1 MSLKHRLKCG
11 LWSLSFKQKIGT
23 IKINYEHLEQRLRIV
38 LATSNHGKVKEFQSW
53 IKEYE
58 VVAYSDIME
67 PFEIDE
73 TGTTFKENALIK
85 ARAVYE
91 KLDTKNDI
99 VLSDDSGISVPL
111 LGGAPGIYSARYA
124 GVNANAKD
132 NLNKLIA
139 ALKEKGVQ
147 STPAFY
153 TAAIALVCAKGE
165 FCVHGWMHGEA
176 IAEARGNN
184 GFGYDPMFIPCG
196 YTQTLGELDESVKK
210 AFSHRARALELAHIV
225 LNSLK

>member
-1 MSLKHRLKCG
+1 MK
-11 LWSLSFKQKIGT
+11 
-23 IKINYEHLEQRLRIV
+23 IV
-38 LATSNHGKVKEFQSW
+38 LATSNQGKVKEFQSW
-53 IKEYE
+53 IEEYE

-67 PFEIDE
+67 PFEIEE
-73 TGTTFKENALIK
+73 TGSTFKENALIK

-91 KLDTKNDI
+91 KLSDKNAM

-124 GVNANAKD
+124 GVGATSEA

-139 ALKEKGVQ
+139 TLKEKGVTK
-147 STPAFY
+147 TPAFY

-176 IAEARGNN
+176 LAEARGEN

-210 AFSHRARALELAHIV
+210 AFSHRAKALELAHIV
-225 LNSLK
+225 INSLK

>member
-1 MSLKHRLKCG
+1 M
-11 LWSLSFKQKIGT
+11 
-23 IKINYEHLEQRLRIV
+23 EQCLRIV
-38 LATSNHGKVKEFQSW
+38 LATSNQGKVKEFQSW
-53 IKEYE
+53 ISEYE

-73 TGTTFKENALIK
+73 TGSTFKENALIK

-91 KLDTKNDI
+91 KLEDKNDI

-111 LGGAPGIYSARYA
+111 LGGIPGIYSARYA

-139 ALKEKGVQ
+139 ALKDKGVKR
-147 STPAFY
+147 TPAFY
-153 TAAIALVCAKGE
+153 TAAIALVCKKSE
-165 FCVHGWMHGEA
+165 FCVHGWMHGDA
-176 IAEARGNN
+176 IDEARGNN

-210 AFSHRARALELAHIV
+210 AFSHRAKALSLAHIV
-225 LNSLK
+225 INSLK

>member
-1 MSLKHRLKCG
+1 M
-11 LWSLSFKQKIGT
+11 
-23 IKINYEHLEQRLRIV
+23 RIV

-53 IKEYE
+53 ISEYD

-67 PFEIDE
+67 AFEIEE
-73 TGTTFKENALIK
+73 TGKTFKENALIK
-85 ARAVYE
+85 ARAVYDR
-91 KLDTKNDI
+91 LSDKNDI

-111 LGGAPGIYSARYA
+111 LDGAPGIYSARYA
-124 GVNANAKD
+124 GVGASSKD

-139 ALKEKGVQ
+139 TLKEKGLEKA
-147 STPAFY
+147 PAFY
-153 TAAIALVCAKGE
+153 TAAIALVSPKGE

-176 IAEARGNN
+176 LAQARGEN

-196 YTQTLGELDESVKK
+196 YDKTLGELDEGIKK

-225 LNSLK
+225 IKTLK

>member
-1 MSLKHRLKCG
+1 MK
-11 LWSLSFKQKIGT
+11 
-23 IKINYEHLEQRLRIV
+23 IV
-38 LATSNHGKVKEFQSW
+38 LATSNQGKVKEFQAW
-53 IKEYE
+53 IHEYE

-67 PFEIDE
+67 PFEIEE

-91 KLDTKNDI
+91 KLDDKNAI

-111 LGGAPGIYSARYA
+111 LGGIPGIYSARYA
-124 GVNANAKD
+124 GVGASSEA

-139 ALKEKGVQ
+139 TLKEKGVAK
-147 STPAFY
+147 TPAFY
-153 TAAIALVCAKGE
+153 TAAIALVGKKGE

-176 IAEARGNN
+176 IAEARGHN

-196 YTQTLGELDESVKK
+196 YSQTLGELDECVKK

-225 LNSLK
+225 INSLK